1 MQKFLVYSFIFNTDI
16 VTVFCQDSPMQD
28 FLASLNAA
36 QQKAVRTIDGPLLVV
51 AGAGTGKTRMLVCRL
66 AYMAARGGIDPSRL
80 LAITFTTKAAE
91 EMRARLEAMHVPG
104 IDLSAV
110 RVGTIHALC
119 YEILKQHGSHIG
131 IPAEVCLITPADRA
145 ALIKEAAAAFPTEGG
160 RSRKKHELQITREK
174 NGPAGY
180 GGLSPLSRAY
190 QQLLEARGMLDF
202 DDLILK
208 TAELFAASP
217 QALAAVRSRFSHISI
232 DEYQDVNAA
241 QYAFIK
247 ALCPAQPNLCVV
259 GDADQAIYG
268 FRGAQ
273 VDIFLRF
280 QTDFPGAAVLQLE
293 DNYRSSATI
302 LAAAQAVI
310 EKNTQ
315 RIDKTVRPLRPAGA
329 RVELWELPTDQ
340 DEAAFVSREVERLM
354 GGMRFESLCHDGDEC
369 VKGFGDI
376 AVLYRMHQQGRLLK
390 KALQSRGIPV
400 DIAATK
406 SIFEEPSIQTVL
418 ALLEVIAN
426 PASDMARAALTH
438 RLPDISTD
446 ARQPLPAVA
455 DLVDRFTPKARELY
469 LDRLI
474 AEMWGGLFRAGQ
486 DKSDDYFAFLTASMA
501 FSGMPAQQ
509 AIPLFLEKIALLL
522 DGEICTPRREAV
534 TLMTVHSAKGLEFP
548 VVFITGLEQGL
559 FPYEPDSAGGFASD
573 EQEERRLLYVGM
585 TRARDRLYVLN
596 ARSRFFFGE
605 RRQMAPSCFVRDMPE
620 AHCRRQVLQAPKK
633 SKRKQLKLF
642 A

>member
-1 MQKFLVYSFIFNTDI
+1 
-16 VTVFCQDSPMQD
+16 MQD
-28 FLASLNAA
+28 FLSSLNAA
-36 QQKAVRTIDGPLLVV
+36 QQKAVQTIDGPLLVV

-66 AYMAARGGIDPSRL
+66 AFMATEAGIDASRL
-80 LAITFTTKAAE
+80 LAITFTAKAAE
-91 EMRARLEAMHVPG
+91 EMRGRLEAMQAPG

-110 RVGTIHALC
+110 RVCTIHALC
-119 YEILKQHGSHIG
+119 YEILKQHGRPIG
-131 IPAEVCLITPADRA
+131 IPADVCLITPADRA
-145 ALIKEAAAAFPTEGG
+145 ALIKQAAAAFPQDGV
-160 RSRKKHELQITREK
+160 RSVKKHELQITREK
-174 NGPAGY
+174 NGPGGY
-180 GGLSPLSRAY
+180 GGLSPLGRSY

-208 TAELFAASP
+208 TVELFASSP
-217 QALAAVRSRFSHISI
+217 QALDAVRSRFSHISI
-232 DEYQDVNAA
+232 DEYQDVNTA

-247 ALCPAQPNLCVV
+247 ALCPGQPNLCAV

-280 QTDFPGAAVLQLE
+280 QTDFPGAAVMRLE

-310 EKNTQ
+310 EKNSR
-315 RIDKTVRPLRPAGA
+315 RIDKALRPLRPAGA
-329 RVELWELPTDQ
+329 PVEVWELPTDQ

-354 GGMRFESLCHDGDEC
+354 GGMRFESLGPDGDEC

-376 AVLYRMHQQGRLLK
+376 AVLYRLHQQGRLLK

-406 SIFEEPSIQTVL
+406 SVFDEPAMQTVL
-418 ALLEVIAN
+418 ALLTVIAH
-426 PASDMARAALTH
+426 PARNM
-438 RLPDISTD
+438 
-446 ARQPLPAVA
+446 AVA
-455 DLVDRFTPKARELY
+455 DLPLGAGSLVDGCILKAGELY

-474 AEMWGGLFRAGQ
+474 AEIWDGLYGPEQ
-486 DKSDDYFAFLTASMA
+486 EKSDDYFAFLTASMA
-501 FSGMPAQQ
+501 FSGMPAMQ
-509 AIPLFLEKIALLL
+509 AIPLFLEKIALLH

-534 TLMTVHSAKGLEFP
+534 TLMTMHSAKGLEFP

-559 FPYEPDSAGGFASD
+559 FPYAPDSAGSFACD
-573 EQEERRLLYVGM
+573 EEEERRLFYVGM
-585 TRARDRLYVLN
+585 TRARDRLYVLT

-605 RRQMAPSCFVRDMPE
+605 RRQMAPSCFIRDIPA
-620 AHCRRQVLQAPKK
+620 AHSRRQLRQAPQKPKK
-633 SKRKQLKLF
+633 KQLKLF